1 MHSCA
6 LLNIKFGSEFVK
18 RFSENFLAARHS
30 PMGHDRC
37 RFFADTSGDSGSLC
51 GSAFLMPVSFY
62 GVIAATDVTSTSI
75 ESFAFVM
82 DVAVGEWW
90 RGFFPIFPRE
100 ILEVRNHNDPFR
112 KESLAL

>member
-1 MHSCA
+1 MYACA
-6 LLNIKFGSEFVK
+6 LLNIKFGLEIVK
-18 RFSENFLAARHS
+18 RFLENFLAARHC

-37 RFFADTSGDSGSLC
+37 RFFADTSGDPGSLC

-82 DVAVGEWW
+82 DVAGY
-90 RGFFPIFPRE
+90 
-100 ILEVRNHNDPFR
+100 
-112 KESLAL
+112 